1 MFVKHLTLASFRN
14 YGTAEVAFE
23 PGINLL
29 IGINGQGKTN
39 LVEAIRYLSSLSSHR
54 VSGYL
59 PLIKHQAPSAI
70 VRALVSSE
78 GRDVYLELEL
88 NREGKNKARV
98 NKADLPRVRDLV
110 GIIQSV
116 TFAPEDID
124 IVRRDPTNRRAFID
138 ELVVQYR
145 PRMAG
150 VYADY
155 ERVLKQRNALLKS
168 AKATKTTGSALSTLD
183 AWDAS
188 LVQYG
193 TEIISARISIVAL
206 LQPHLFAAYQKIATA
221 NNEPRLLYRS
231 SLVGDKVP
239 SGFDDE
245 GEDDAL
251 EFLTDSDKDSI
262 ATLFT
267 KRLEAIRPK
276 ELERGLTLA
285 GPQRDDL
292 VLMLGDLPAKGYASH
307 GETWSYAL
315 ALRLASVDLLRA
327 ETKTGDPVLILDDVF
342 AELDAGRRLRLAE
355 LVAENEQVLIT
366 AAVAE
371 DVPEIL
377 NATRYSVK
385 QAVVERV

>member
-14 YGTAEVAFE
+14 YETAEVAFE

-29 IGINGQGKTN
+29 VGINGQGKTN

-59 PLIKHQAPSAI
+59 PLIKNQAPSAI
-70 VRALVSSE
+70 IRAMVSRE
-78 GRDVYLELEL
+78 ARDVYLDLEL
-88 NREGKNKARV
+88 NREGKNKARI
-98 NKADLPRVRDLV
+98 NKSDLPRVRDIV
-110 GIIQSV
+110 GVIQSV

-193 TEIISARISIVAL
+193 TEIISARISIMTL
-206 LQPHLFAAYQKIATA
+206 LQPHLYAAYQKIATA
-221 NNEPRLLYRS
+221 NNEPSLLYRS

-239 SGFDDE
+239 TRFDDDN
-245 GEDDAL
+245 DDEAL
-251 EFLTDSDKDSI
+251 EFLTDADRDSI
-262 ATLFT
+262 ATLFA

-276 ELERGLTLA
+276 ELERGLTLV

-292 VLMLGDLPAKGYASH
+292 VMTLGDLPAKGYASH

-315 ALRLASVDLLRA
+315 ALRLASVELLRT

-355 LVAENEQVLIT
+355 LVADNEQVLIT

-377 NATRYSVK
+377 NATRFSVK